1 MRRMKAA
8 FLAALL
14 LVAACGGQQPG
25 PSGQDGRIQVVTTTS
40 VLADFVSR
48 VGGERVRVS
57 ALVPTGGEVHTF
69 DPAPSD
75 AARLESADLLVMNG
89 LGLDDWLLDFAQQA
103 GAAETPVIQ
112 LAVGLIEVD
121 YIDDNPHLWLDPA
134 YASIYVDLV
143 RLKLI
148 ELDAGEQADYDANA
162 DAYDDQLVGLDEW
175 ARGEFDALPKENRRI
190 VSFHDAFPY
199 FARAYG
205 LEIVGVVVEAPGQEP
220 SAREVAAL
228 IDAIRRSGAR
238 AILAEEQFSDE
249 LARTIADETDAD
261 LVSDLYTDSLGDAP
275 LDSYDAIMRWD
286 VQRIVEALR

>member
-1 MRRMKAA
+1 
-8 FLAALL
+8 
-14 LVAACGGQQPG
+14 
-25 PSGQDGRIQVVTTTS
+25 
-40 VLADFVSR
+40 
-48 VGGERVRVS
+48 
-57 ALVPTGGEVHTF
+57 
-69 DPAPSD
+69 
-75 AARLESADLLVMNG
+75 
-89 LGLDDWLLDFAQQA
+89 
-103 GAAETPVIQ
+103 GAAEIPVIE

-134 YASIYVDLV
+134 YASIYVDLI

-148 ELDAGEQADYDANA
+148 ELDAGGQADYDANA

-175 ARGEFDALPKENRRI
+175 ARGEFDALPPENRRI

-220 SAREVAAL
+220 SAGEVAAL
-228 IDAIRRSGAR
+228 INAIRRSGAR

-249 LARTIADETDAD
+249 LARTIADETDAN
-261 LVSDLYTDSLGDAP
+261 LVGDLYTDSLGDPP